1 MGKNCLRSLFDWF
14 SKHCV
19 KIFLHPNLKMTQ
31 ALKTRWVPIISIPV
45 DVPIYAIFFYIF
57 RLLLG
62 RDFRWSPSE
71 ASEQYLD
78 ILPLFADD
86 RSALFGIHQL
96 SMVSSEDRPVGT
108 WFGPNAVAQAI
119 KKMVQFDP
127 QQRLNVQVAMNNVL
141 ILSDFPLTN
150 WRPLLLFLPV
160 RLGINEINPTYFNSL
175 KTCFE
180 LEQCV
185 GVIGGRPNHA
195 LFYVGY
201 RYEKICETFSQKNSD
216 QFLKKWL
223 FFCSCDDLI
232 CLDPHVTQDS
242 VNVGTKSCPDEE
254 EADST
259 YHTELFY
266 RWHMDQLDPSIALVS
281 ITKIKTF
288 SRC

>member
-1 MGKNCLRSLFDWF
+1 M
-14 SKHCV
+14 
-19 KIFLHPNLKMTQ
+19 
-31 ALKTRWVPIISIPV
+31 
-45 DVPIYAIFFYIF
+45 
-57 RLLLG
+57 G

-141 ILSDFPLTN
+141 ILSDFPLVN
-150 WRPLLLFLPV
+150 WRPLLLFVPV
-160 RLGINEINPTYFNSL
+160 RLGINEINPTYFTSL

-201 RYEKICETFSQKNSD
+201 
-216 QFLKKWL
+216 
-223 FFCSCDDLI
+223 SCDDLI

-281 ITKIKTF
+281 MTIYSVGKSLKSFILPNETF
-288 SRC
+288 LMAFEQCDDYCVVVHILKDDLISEEKMSLF